1 MKSHNFAFYAVGFL
15 LIAKMAFAQT
25 SSGEISGRVT
35 DSSDAIVAD
44 AQVTLTNQSTGDVR
58 MTSTDRF
65 GNFLFPALQPGV
77 FRVEAKAPGFQ
88 GMEKHDLKLSASER
102 LAAGDFKLA
111 VGGLTEVVSVTG
123 EATPVQTEST
133 ERSAI
138 IDTKQINTMMT
149 IGRDPLSLLRMLPGI
164 VGAGDSNG
172 RDDAGDGLGGSQLGT
187 SGPGVINGV
196 RSNSNSVSVDGISG
210 NPRGDGNKLDTPLN
224 MDAVQEVKVQLNG
237 YQAEYGQSAGGIVN
251 LTTKS
256 GTSDYHGSAYYYGR
270 NEAFNANDFFR
281 NYRGQ
286 PRSAYRFNTYGF
298 SFGGT
303 GYIPDIFETTKNKLF
318 FFFSMERWPTK
329 SSINDQLFMMPTA
342 AELSGDFS
350 NSYDAT
356 GKKVYIKDP
365 LKVADCTPASTAG
378 CFNDPSRATAGN
390 PTGLNIIPAS
400 RINPNTQN
408 LLAIFPQPTIDCT
421 PRGLGG
427 KPACPL
433 TSVSTG
439 NPYNYSIGGISQ
451 NPANQEVLRVD
462 YNLSSKWHTFFRG
475 MTEYKNNIGLTAT
488 TNSLNWGIPAYYETP
503 ARNAG
508 INLSY
513 IASPTLVNEFSFGF
527 SSWNEFTGPQNP
539 ADANKISKTALG
551 INLGQNNPAQNPFNV
566 VPRITSLSS
575 GGSNGT
581 FQLAQAPQI
590 TFDNRYPM
598 NDRTDTWEGTDGL
611 TKTWKQHTFKAGAYY
626 QRGRYL
632 QSHTGSTFNG
642 NFNFGVNT
650 SSPFDTQYAY
660 SNMLIGS
667 YSSYSEGSNSAN
679 YDPHWQVLEWYVQ
692 DHLKLRPNLSIDYG
706 VRFTYDLPTVLD
718 LNQGAGFVPERYNPA
733 QVPALY
739 FPVLYANLNTAGKA
753 LCKGNSTTTPT
764 ICAQNPN
771 NAADIKSSTFNG
783 TFVSAFAYT
792 GTVINND
799 PSYPRSL
806 RKSNGLLPAPRFGI
820 VWDPGHNGNTAIR
833 FGTGLYYNTREGG
846 GTVGDF
852 FNTPPV
858 INNASVGF
866 GQITGQN
873 FAPGCGATHTCYD
886 PSTQVNVGPQDTRIL
901 QVNRKIESTL
911 STNIGVQQKIG
922 FDTVVDVAYVG
933 TFGRNLN
940 QQVNYN
946 TLPYLAQLD
955 PKLIDTT
962 QTTALLSGTTL
973 NGNFSGSV
981 NTFFY
986 GPNHSGVVVQQAK
999 LLSDN
1004 YYRPYPGYGNVNLRD
1019 YGGNSTYNG
1028 LQTSINRRF
1037 TKGLQFGAAYTWSKV
1052 ETTQAVVNGGVAT
1065 YQDRRFWNYGLAN
1078 FDRTHNFVAHWV
1090 WSVPRASRLW
1100 NNAFL
1105 KTVLDNWDY
1114 SGLAEF
1120 VSGAPYSVTMS
1131 TTGTPNLTGGGD
1143 GAHVLRTGSPYAS
1156 KSQRQTT
1163 LNYLNQ
1169 DAFALPP
1176 IGVIPT
1182 PDMPGIT
1189 RNIVF
1194 RGPGSNNWNMAL
1206 QKNMPITEHVKF
1218 TLRAEAYNV
1227 FNHPSFTMGRVD
1239 QALTADF
1246 DTSSTC
1252 AVDSTGVA
1260 LDPKCGSGKIRSTST
1275 FGQVTGERFGPRVLQ
1290 LSGRITF

>member
-1 MKSHNFAFYAVGFL
+1 MLKKLVGTL

-25 SSGEISGRVT
+25 SSGEISGRVI
-35 DSSDAIVAD
+35 DSSEAVVVDAL
-44 AQVTLTNQSTGDVR
+44 VTLTNQDTGDVR
-58 MTSTDRF
+58 VTRTDRF

-77 FRVEAKAPGFQ
+77 FRVEVKAPSFQ
-88 GMEKHDLKLSASER
+88 GMEKRDLKLSASER
-102 LAAGDFKLA
+102 LSAGDFKLG
-111 VGGLTEVVSVTG
+111 VGGVAEDILVTAEV
-123 EATPVQTEST
+123 TPVQTEST
-133 ERSAI
+133 EHSAV
-138 IDTKQINTMMT
+138 IDSKQMSTMMT
-149 IGRDPLSLLRMLPGI
+149 IGRDPLTLLRMLPGI

-172 RDDAGDGLGGSQLGT
+172 RDDAGDALGGSQLGT

-196 RSNSNSVSVDGISG
+196 RSNSNAVSVDGISG

-224 MDAVQEVKVQLNG
+224 MDAVQEVTVQLNG

-256 GTSDYHGSAYYYGR
+256 GTSEFHGSSYYYGR

-286 PRSAYRFNTYGF
+286 PRSVYRFNTYGA
-298 SFGGT
+298 SLGGP
-303 GYIPDIFETTKNKLF
+303 GYIPNVFEATKNKLF
-318 FFFSMERWPTK
+318 FFFSLERWPTK
-329 SSINDQLFMMPTA
+329 SAINYQLFMEPTA
-342 AELSGDFS
+342 AELTGDFS
-350 NSYDAT
+350 NSYDTT
-356 GKKVYIKDP
+356 GRKVYIKDP
-365 LKVADCTPASTAG
+365 LKGTDCTPTSTAG
-378 CFNDPSRATAGN
+378 CFNDPSRATAAN
-390 PTGLNIIPAS
+390 PTGLNIIPVS
-400 RINPNTQN
+400 RINTNTQK

-421 PRGLGG
+421 PKGLGG
-427 KPACPL
+427 KAACPL
-433 TSVSTG
+433 TSVTTG

-462 YNLSSKWHTFFRG
+462 YNLSSRWHTFFRG

-488 TNSLNWGIPAYYETP
+488 TNSLNWGIPAYYKTP

-508 INLSY
+508 VNLSY
-513 IASPTLVNEFSFGF
+513 IASSTLVNEFSFGF

-551 INLGQNNPAQNPFNV
+551 INLGQNNPAQNPFDV

-581 FQLAQAPQI
+581 YQLTQAPQI

-611 TKTWKQHTFKAGAYY
+611 TKIHNRHTFKAGVYY

-667 YSSYSEGSNSAN
+667 YSSYSEGSNAAN
-679 YDPHWQVLEWYVQ
+679 YDPRWQVLEWYAQ
-692 DHLKLRPNLSIDYG
+692 DHWKLRPNLSIDYG
-706 VRFTYDLPTVLD
+706 LRFTYDLPTVLD
-718 LNQGAGFVPERYNPA
+718 LNQGAGFVPARYIPA

-739 FPVLYANLNTAGKA
+739 VPVLYANLSTAGKM
-753 LCKGNSTTTPT
+753 LCKGISTTTPT

-771 NAADIKSSTFNG
+771 DAGDIKSSTFNG
-783 TFVSAFAYT
+783 TFVSSFGYT

-806 RKSNGLLPAPRFGI
+806 RNSNGLLPAPRFGI
-820 VWDPGHNGNTAIR
+820 VWDPGRNGNTAIR
-833 FGTGLYYNTREGG
+833 FGTGFYYNTREGG
-846 GTVGDF
+846 GTVGDY

-858 INNASVGF
+858 INNTSVGF

-873 FAPGCGATHTCYD
+873 FAAGCGATHTCYD

-911 STNIGVQQKIG
+911 SASVGVQQKIG

-933 TFGRNLN
+933 TFGRHLN

-946 TLPYLAQLD
+946 TVPYLAQQD
-955 PKLIDTT
+955 PKFIDTT

-986 GPNHSGVVVQQAK
+986 GPNDGGVVVKQAK

-1004 YYRPYPGYGNVNLRD
+1004 YFRPFPGYGNVNLRD

-1037 TKGLQFGAAYTWSKV
+1037 S
-1052 ETTQAVVNGGVAT
+1052 
-1065 YQDRRFWNYGLAN
+1065 NYGLAN
-1078 FDRTHNFVAHWV
+1078 FDRTHNFVGHWV
-1090 WSVPRASRLW
+1090 WSVPKASRLW
-1100 NNAFL
+1100 NNSFIKAVF
-1105 KTVLDNWDY
+1105 DDWDY

-1131 TTGTPNLTGGGD
+1131 GTPNLTGGGD
-1143 GAHVLRTGSPYAS
+1143 GARVLLNGSPYAS
-1156 KSQRQTT
+1156 SSQRQTS
-1163 LNYLNQ
+1163 LAYLNQ
-1169 DAFALPP
+1169 DAFAMPA

-1182 PDMPGIT
+1182 PEMPGMT
-1189 RNIVF
+1189 RNTVF

-1206 QKNMPITEHVKF
+1206 QKNMAITEHVKF

-1252 AVDSTGVA
+1252 AVDSTGAA
-1260 LDPKCGSGKIRSTST
+1260 LDPKCGSGKIKSTST